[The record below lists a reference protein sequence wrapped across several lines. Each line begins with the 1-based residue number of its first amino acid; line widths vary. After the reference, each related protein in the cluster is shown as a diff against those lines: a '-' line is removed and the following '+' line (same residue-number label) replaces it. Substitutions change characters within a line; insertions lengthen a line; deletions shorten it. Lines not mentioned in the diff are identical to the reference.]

1 MSNAIHD
8 VEEVVEITPSQG
20 AGTWP
25 EEIVEEVVEITP
37 SQGAGTW
44 PEEIELYF
52 IDLMKEEVKKGN
64 RHTTTFTRT
73 SWKFIEDELKKK
85 SGKEYPHEQLKN
97 KFNQLRQRWRNLKSL
112 LTDTA
117 VGYTVSTG
125 QISATEDTHKYAR
138 YFRRKGCKGY
148 DKLCIIF
155 GDTIAT
161 GDNAYPSTKSPTISN
176 DDKEEDEEQEEE
188 EIESS
193 RAKKKSKV
201 GGKRVPLRQ
210 QVQLAMVDALA
221 SMGESNKNKMEWKE
235 RKMSSTSGHSHVS
248 GAIGPREGSNEITNC
263 ITVLS
268 ALEGIDSRQF
278 LKATQVLH
286 DDTVW
291 RTIFLA
297 MPDERKKEWVL
308 SLP

>member
-125 QISATEDTHKYAR
+125 QISATEDVWKNYMRLTSMQDILGGKGAKVMTSCALFLVIQLLLVIMLIHLQKVLLLVMMIKKKMKSKR
-138 YFRRKGCKGY
+138 RRK
-148 DKLCIIF
+148 
-155 GDTIAT
+155 
-161 GDNAYPSTKSPTISN
+161 
-176 DDKEEDEEQEEE
+176 
-188 EIESS
+188 
-193 RAKKKSKV
+193 
-201 GGKRVPLRQ
+201 
-210 QVQLAMVDALA
+210 
-221 SMGESNKNKMEWKE
+221 
-235 RKMSSTSGHSHVS
+235 
-248 GAIGPREGSNEITNC
+248 
-263 ITVLS
+263 
-268 ALEGIDSRQF
+268 
-278 LKATQVLH
+278 
-286 DDTVW
+286 
-291 RTIFLA
+291 
-297 MPDERKKEWVL
+297 
-308 SLP
+308 